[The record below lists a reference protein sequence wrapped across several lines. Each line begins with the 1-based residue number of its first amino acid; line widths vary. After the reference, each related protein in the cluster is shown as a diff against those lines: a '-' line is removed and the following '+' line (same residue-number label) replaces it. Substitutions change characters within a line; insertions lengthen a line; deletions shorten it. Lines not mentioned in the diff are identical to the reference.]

1 MKPVEQE
8 FRSTGFLLA
17 FYPDER
23 RCSMKNSIKVKIFP
37 KFTKGYKEGYP
48 LILKERME
56 KWPKEIEEGDELELI
71 DTSGKFV
78 ARGYHGKQN
87 KGDGWLFTW
96 DKKEQLDKTFLT
108 NLITTAR
115 DKRQFLFADDS
126 TTAFRI
132 FNGEGDGFGGF
143 TADYYD
149 GFLVIQWYSLGVY
162 SFQKMILDIFM
173 SLPEIKGIYEKRRFQ
188 EDTKDDFVAGQK
200 ANFPLI
206 IKENGI
212 NYVTYLDD
220 GWMTGIFLDQRDV
233 RRRISEDYAISKNVL
248 NTFSYT
254 GAFSVAALFG
264 GASKTTSVDVAGRS
278 LSKTKEQLEVNG
290 LDPATQNIIVEDVF
304 HYFKYALRKQL
315 TFDLVIVDPPSFAR
329 TKKVTF
335 RAAKDYPNLLREII
349 DITATGGTIIASTN
363 YAGFGMKAFKK
374 MIATAFES
382 TERTYKITESHSLP
396 ADFTIDKNFPEGNY
410 LKVLFLTLD
419 I

>member
-23 RCSMKNSIKVKIFP
+23 RCFMKNSIKIKIFS

-96 DKKEQLDKTFLT
+96 DKKEQLDETFLT

-149 GFLVIQWYSLGVY
+149 GFLVIQWYSIGVY

-200 ANFPLI
+200 ATFPLI

-212 NYVTYLDD
+212 NYATYLDD

-278 LSKTKEQLEVNG
+278 LAKTKEQLEVNG
-290 LDPATQNIIVEDVF
+290 LDPATQSIIVEDVF

-419 I
+419 R

>member
-23 RCSMKNSIKVKIFP
+23 RCFMKNSIKIKIFP

-96 DKKEQLDKTFLT
+96 DKKEQLDETFLT

-149 GFLVIQWYSLGVY
+149 GFLVIQWYSIGVY

-212 NYVTYLDD
+212 NYATYLDD

-419 I
+419 R

>member
-1 MKPVEQE
+1 
-8 FRSTGFLLA
+8 
-17 FYPDER
+17 
-23 RCSMKNSIKVKIFP
+23 MKNSIKVKIFP

>member
-23 RCSMKNSIKVKIFP
+23 RCFMKNSIKIKIFP

-96 DKKEQLDKTFLT
+96 DKKEQLDEIFLI

-149 GFLVIQWYSLGVY
+149 GFLVIQWYSIGVY

-188 EDTKDDFVAGQK
+188 EDTRDDFVAGQK

-212 NYVTYLDD
+212 NYATYLDD

-419 I
+419 R

>member
-1 MKPVEQE
+1 
-8 FRSTGFLLA
+8 
-17 FYPDER
+17 
-23 RCSMKNSIKVKIFP
+23 MKNSIKIKIFP

-96 DKKEQLDKTFLT
+96 DKKEQLDETFLT

-149 GFLVIQWYSLGVY
+149 GFLVIQWYSIGVY

-212 NYVTYLDD
+212 NYATYLDD

-419 I
+419 R

>member
-1 MKPVEQE
+1 
-8 FRSTGFLLA
+8 
-17 FYPDER
+17 
-23 RCSMKNSIKVKIFP
+23 MKNSIKVKIFP

-56 KWPKEIEEGDELELI
+56 KWPKELEEGDILELI
-71 DTSGKFV
+71 DASGKFV

-96 DKKEQLDKTFLT
+96 DKKEQLDEPFLT
-108 NLITTAR
+108 ELITTAK
-115 DKRQFLFADDS
+115 DKRQFLFADDT

-149 GFLVIQWYSLGVY
+149 GFLVIQWYSIGVY
-162 SFQKMILDIFM
+162 SFQKMILDTFI

-188 EDTKDDFVAGQK
+188 EDTKDDFVVGQK
-200 ANFPLI
+200 ATFPLI

-212 NYVTYLDD
+212 NYATYLDD

-278 LSKTKEQLEVNG
+278 LAKTKEQLEVNG
-290 LDPATQNIIVEDVF
+290 LDPATQSIIVEDVF

-315 TFDLVIVDPPSFAR
+315 TFDLIVVDPPSFAR

-335 RAAKDYPNLLREII
+335 RAAKDYPNLLQEII

-419 I
+419 K

>member
-1 MKPVEQE
+1 ME
-8 FRSTGFLLA
+8 
-17 FYPDER
+17 
-23 RCSMKNSIKVKIFP
+23 NSIKVKIFP

-56 KWPKEIEEGDELELI
+56 KWPKELEEGDTLELI
-71 DTSGKFV
+71 DASGKFV

-96 DKKEQLDKTFLT
+96 DKKEQLDETFLT
-108 NLITTAR
+108 NLITTAK

-149 GFLVIQWYSLGVY
+149 GYLVIQWYSIGIY
-162 SFQKMILDIFM
+162 FFQKMILDIFM

-200 ANFPLI
+200 ATFPLI

-212 NYVTYLDD
+212 NYATYLDD

-278 LSKTKEQLEVNG
+278 LAKTKEQLEVNG
-290 LDPATQNIIVEDVF
+290 LDPATQSIIVEDVF

-315 TFDLVIVDPPSFAR
+315 TFDLIIVDPPSFAR

-419 I
+419 R

>member
-1 MKPVEQE
+1 M
-8 FRSTGFLLA
+8 
-17 FYPDER
+17 
-23 RCSMKNSIKVKIFP
+23 
-37 KFTKGYKEGYP
+37 
-48 LILKERME
+48 ILKERME
-56 KWPKEIEEGDELELI
+56 KWPKDLEEGDTLELI
-71 DTSGKFV
+71 DASGKFV

-96 DKKEQLDKTFLT
+96 DKKEQLDETFLT
-108 NLITTAR
+108 ELITTAK

-149 GFLVIQWYSLGVY
+149 GFLVIQWYSIGVY

-173 SLPEIKGIYEKRRFQ
+173 SLPEIKGVYEKRRFQ

-200 ANFPLI
+200 AIFPLI

-212 NYVTYLDD
+212 NYATYLDD

-233 RRRISEDYAISKNVL
+233 RRRISEDYSISKNVL

-264 GASKTTSVDVAGRS
+264 GAKKTTSVDVAGRS

-290 LDPATQNIIVEDVF
+290 LDPATQSIIVEDVF

-335 RAAKDYPNLLREII
+335 RAAKDYPALLRDII
-349 DITATGGTIIASTN
+349 SITATGGTIIASTN

-374 MIATAFES
+374 MVAEAFES
-382 TERTYKITESHSLP
+382 SERTYKITETHSLP
-396 ADFTIDKNFPEGNY
+396 ADFTVNKNFPEGNY

>member
-1 MKPVEQE
+1 M
-8 FRSTGFLLA
+8 
-17 FYPDER
+17 
-23 RCSMKNSIKVKIFP
+23 MKNLVKVKVFP

-56 KWPKEIEEGDELELI
+56 KWPKELQEGDVLELT
-71 DTSGKFV
+71 DTNGQFI
-78 ARGYHGKQN
+78 ARGYHGEQN
-87 KGDGWLFTW
+87 KGSGWLFTW
-96 DKKEQLDKTFLT
+96 DKKQQLDEDFLT
-108 NLITTAR
+108 NLITTAIE
-115 DKRQFLFADDS
+115 KRQFLFADDS

-132 FNGEGDGFGGF
+132 FNGEGDGLGGF
-143 TADYYD
+143 TVDFYDDY
-149 GFLVIQWYSLGVY
+149 LVIQWYSLGIY
-162 SFQKMILDIFM
+162 AFQKMIIDIFL
-173 SLPEIKGIYEKRRFQ
+173 SFPEIKGIYEKRRFQ

-200 ANFPLI
+200 ATFPLI

-212 NYVTYLDD
+212 NYATYLDD

-233 RRRISEDYAISKNVL
+233 RRRISEDYSVSKNVL

-290 LDPATQNIIVEDVF
+290 LDPNEQAIIVEDVF
-304 HYFKYALRKQL
+304 HYFKYAARKQL
-315 TFDLVIVDPPSFAR
+315 TFDLVVVDPPSFAR

-335 RAAKDYPNLLREII
+335 RAAKDYPAMLREII
-349 DITATGGTIIASTN
+349 DITAPNGTIIASTN

-374 MIATAFES
+374 LIAEAFQTS
-382 TERTYKITESHSLP
+382 DRTYKIVETHSLP
-396 ADFTIDKNFPEGNY
+396 ADFTVNKNFPEGNY

>member
-1 MKPVEQE
+1 
-8 FRSTGFLLA
+8 
-17 FYPDER
+17 
-23 RCSMKNSIKVKIFP
+23 MKNSIKVKIFP

-56 KWPKEIEEGDELELI
+56 KWPKELEEGDTLELI
-71 DTSGKFV
+71 DASGKFV

-96 DKKEQLDKTFLT
+96 DKKEQLDETFLT
-108 NLITTAR
+108 NLITTAK

-149 GFLVIQWYSLGVY
+149 GYLVIQWYSIGIY

-200 ANFPLI
+200 ATFPLI

-212 NYVTYLDD
+212 NYATYLDD

-278 LSKTKEQLEVNG
+278 LAKTKEQLEVNG
-290 LDPATQNIIVEDVF
+290 LDPATQSIIVEDVF

-315 TFDLVIVDPPSFAR
+315 TFDLIIVDPPSFAR
-329 TKKVTF
+329 TKKGTF

-419 I
+419 R

>member
-8 FRSTGFLLA
+8 FRSTGFLLE
-17 FYPDER
+17 FYLDER
-23 RCSMKNSIKVKIFP
+23 WCYMKNSIKVKIFP

-56 KWPKEIEEGDELELI
+56 KWPKELEEGDTLELI
-71 DTSGKFV
+71 DASGKFV

-96 DKKEQLDKTFLT
+96 DKKEQLDETFLT
-108 NLITTAR
+108 NLITTAK

-149 GFLVIQWYSLGVY
+149 GYLVIQWYSIGIY

-200 ANFPLI
+200 ATFPLI

-212 NYVTYLDD
+212 NYATYLDD

-278 LSKTKEQLEVNG
+278 LAKTKEQLEVNG
-290 LDPATQNIIVEDVF
+290 LDPATQSIIVEDVF

-315 TFDLVIVDPPSFAR
+315 TFDLIIVDPPSFAR

-419 I
+419 R

>member
-1 MKPVEQE
+1 
-8 FRSTGFLLA
+8 
-17 FYPDER
+17 
-23 RCSMKNSIKVKIFP
+23 MKNSIKIKIFS

-96 DKKEQLDKTFLT
+96 DKKEQLDETFLT

-149 GFLVIQWYSLGVY
+149 GFLVIQWYSIGVY

-200 ANFPLI
+200 ATFPLI

-212 NYVTYLDD
+212 NYATYLDD

-278 LSKTKEQLEVNG
+278 LAKTKEQLEVNG
-290 LDPATQNIIVEDVF
+290 LDPATQSIIVEDVF

-419 I
+419 R

>member
-1 MKPVEQE
+1 
-8 FRSTGFLLA
+8 
-17 FYPDER
+17 
-23 RCSMKNSIKVKIFP
+23 MKNSIKVKIFP

-56 KWPKEIEEGDELELI
+56 KWPKDLEEGDTLELI
-71 DTSGKFV
+71 DASGKFV

-96 DKKEQLDKTFLT
+96 DKKEQLDETFLT
-108 NLITTAR
+108 ELITTAK

-149 GFLVIQWYSLGVY
+149 GFLVIQWYSIGVY

-173 SLPEIKGIYEKRRFQ
+173 SLPEIKGVYEKRRFQ

-200 ANFPLI
+200 AIFPLI

-212 NYVTYLDD
+212 NYATYLDD

-233 RRRISEDYAISKNVL
+233 RRRISEDYSISKNVL

-264 GASKTTSVDVAGRS
+264 GAKKTTSVDVAGRS

-290 LDPATQNIIVEDVF
+290 LDPATQSIIVEDVF

-335 RAAKDYPNLLREII
+335 QAAKDYPALLRDII
-349 DITATGGTIIASTN
+349 SITATGGTIIASTN

-374 MIATAFES
+374 MVAEAFES
-382 TERTYKITESHSLP
+382 SERTYKITETHSLP
-396 ADFTIDKNFPEGNY
+396 ADFTVNKNFPEGNY

>member
-8 FRSTGFLLA
+8 FRSTGFLLE
-17 FYPDER
+17 FYLDER

-56 KWPKEIEEGDELELI
+56 KWPKDLEEGDTLELI
-71 DTSGKFV
+71 DASGKFV

-96 DKKEQLDKTFLT
+96 DKKEQLDETFLT
-108 NLITTAR
+108 ELITTAK

-149 GFLVIQWYSLGVY
+149 GFLVIQWYSIGVY

-173 SLPEIKGIYEKRRFQ
+173 SLPEIKGVYEKRRFQ

-200 ANFPLI
+200 AIFPLI

-212 NYVTYLDD
+212 NYATYLDD

-233 RRRISEDYAISKNVL
+233 RRRISEDYSISKNVL

-264 GASKTTSVDVAGRS
+264 GAKKTTSVDVAGRS

-290 LDPATQNIIVEDVF
+290 LDPATQSIIVEDVF

-335 RAAKDYPNLLREII
+335 RAAKDYPALLRDII
-349 DITATGGTIIASTN
+349 SITATGGTIIASTN

-374 MIATAFES
+374 MVAEAFES
-382 TERTYKITESHSLP
+382 SERTYKITETHSLP
-396 ADFTIDKNFPEGNY
+396 ADFTVNKNFPEGNY

>member
-1 MKPVEQE
+1 
-8 FRSTGFLLA
+8 
-17 FYPDER
+17 
-23 RCSMKNSIKVKIFP
+23 MKNSIKVKIFP

-56 KWPKEIEEGDELELI
+56 KWPKELEEGDTLELI
-71 DTSGKFV
+71 DASGKFV

-96 DKKEQLDKTFLT
+96 DKKEQLDETFLT
-108 NLITTAR
+108 NLITTAK

-149 GFLVIQWYSLGVY
+149 GYLVIQWYSIGIY

-200 ANFPLI
+200 AAFPLI

-212 NYVTYLDD
+212 NYATYLDD

-278 LSKTKEQLEVNG
+278 LAKTKEQLEVNG
-290 LDPATQNIIVEDVF
+290 LDPATQSIIVEDVF

-315 TFDLVIVDPPSFAR
+315 TFDLIIVDPPSFAR

-410 LKVLFLTLD
+410 LKVLFLILD
-419 I
+419 R

>member
-1 MKPVEQE
+1 
-8 FRSTGFLLA
+8 
-17 FYPDER
+17 
-23 RCSMKNSIKVKIFP
+23 MKNSIKVKIFP

-56 KWPKEIEEGDELELI
+56 KWPKELEEGDTLELI
-71 DTSGKFV
+71 DASGKFV

-96 DKKEQLDKTFLT
+96 DKKEQLDETFLT
-108 NLITTAR
+108 NLITTAK

-149 GFLVIQWYSLGVY
+149 GYLVIQWYSIGIY

-200 ANFPLI
+200 AAFPLI

-212 NYVTYLDD
+212 NYATYLDD

-278 LSKTKEQLEVNG
+278 LAKTKEQLEVNG
-290 LDPATQNIIVEDVF
+290 LDPATQSIIVEDVF

-315 TFDLVIVDPPSFAR
+315 TFDLIIVDPPSFAR

-419 I
+419 R

>member
-1 MKPVEQE
+1 
-8 FRSTGFLLA
+8 
-17 FYPDER
+17 
-23 RCSMKNSIKVKIFP
+23 MKNSIKVKIFP

-56 KWPKEIEEGDELELI
+56 KWPKELEEGDILELI

-96 DKKEQLDKTFLT
+96 DKKEQLDETFLT
-108 NLITTAR
+108 ELITTAK
-115 DKRQFLFADDS
+115 DKRQFLFADDT
-126 TTAFRI
+126 TTAIRI

-149 GFLVIQWYSLGVY
+149 GFLVIQWYSIGVY

-200 ANFPLI
+200 AIFPLI

-212 NYVTYLDD
+212 NYATYLDD

-278 LSKTKEQLEVNG
+278 LAKTKEQLEVNG
-290 LDPATQNIIVEDVF
+290 LDPATQSIIVEDVF

-315 TFDLVIVDPPSFAR
+315 TFDLIVVDPPSFAR

-335 RAAKDYPNLLREII
+335 RAAKDYPALLREII
-349 DITATGGTIIASTN
+349 DITATGGTIVASTN
-363 YAGFGMKAFKK
+363 YAGFGIKAFKK
-374 MIATAFES
+374 MIAEAFES
-382 TERTYKITESHSLP
+382 SDRTYKITETHSLP
-396 ADFTIDKNFPEGNY
+396 ADFTVNKNFPEGNY

-419 I
+419 V

>member
-1 MKPVEQE
+1 
-8 FRSTGFLLA
+8 
-17 FYPDER
+17 
-23 RCSMKNSIKVKIFP
+23 MKNSIKVKIFP

-56 KWPKEIEEGDELELI
+56 KWPKDLEEGDTLELI
-71 DTSGKFV
+71 DASGKFV

-96 DKKEQLDKTFLT
+96 DKKEQLDETFLT
-108 NLITTAR
+108 ELITTAK

-149 GFLVIQWYSLGVY
+149 GFLVIQWYSIGVY

-173 SLPEIKGIYEKRRFQ
+173 SLPEIKGVYEKRRFQ

-200 ANFPLI
+200 AIFPLI

-212 NYVTYLDD
+212 NYATYLDD

-233 RRRISEDYAISKNVL
+233 RRRISEDYSISKNVL

-264 GASKTTSVDVAGRS
+264 GAKKTTSVDVAGRS

-290 LDPATQNIIVEDVF
+290 LDPATQSIIVEDVF

-335 RAAKDYPNLLREII
+335 RAAKDYPALLRDII
-349 DITATGGTIIASTN
+349 SITATGGTIIASTN

-374 MIATAFES
+374 MVAEAFES
-382 TERTYKITESHSLP
+382 SERTYKITETHSLP
-396 ADFTIDKNFPEGNY
+396 ADFTVNKNFPEGNY

>member
-23 RCSMKNSIKVKIFP
+23 RCFMKNSIKIKISP

-96 DKKEQLDKTFLT
+96 DKKEQLDETFLT

-149 GFLVIQWYSLGVY
+149 GFLVIQWYSIGVY

-212 NYVTYLDD
+212 NYATYLDD

-419 I
+419 R

>member
-1 MKPVEQE
+1 
-8 FRSTGFLLA
+8 
-17 FYPDER
+17 
-23 RCSMKNSIKVKIFP
+23 MKNSIKVKIFP

-56 KWPKEIEEGDELELI
+56 KWPKELEEGDTLELI
-71 DTSGKFV
+71 DASGKFV

-96 DKKEQLDKTFLT
+96 DKKEQLDETFLT
-108 NLITTAR
+108 ELITTAK

-149 GFLVIQWYSLGVY
+149 GFLVIQWYSIGVY

-200 ANFPLI
+200 ATFPLI

-212 NYVTYLDD
+212 NYATYLDD

-233 RRRISEDYAISKNVL
+233 RRRISEDYSISKNVL

-278 LSKTKEQLEVNG
+278 LAKTKEQLEVNG
-290 LDPATQNIIVEDVF
+290 LDPATQSIIVEDVF

-315 TFDLVIVDPPSFAR
+315 TFDLIVVDPPSFAR

-335 RAAKDYPNLLREII
+335 RAAKDYPNLLQEII

-419 I
+419 K

>member
-8 FRSTGFLLA
+8 FRFTGFLLE
-17 FYPDER
+17 FYLDER
-23 RCSMKNSIKVKIFP
+23 WCYMKNSIKVKIFP

-56 KWPKEIEEGDELELI
+56 KWPKELEEGDTLELI
-71 DTSGKFV
+71 DASGKFV

-96 DKKEQLDKTFLT
+96 DKKEQLDETFLT
-108 NLITTAR
+108 NLITTAK

-149 GFLVIQWYSLGVY
+149 GYLVIQWYSIGIY

-200 ANFPLI
+200 AAFPLI

-212 NYVTYLDD
+212 NYATYLDD

-278 LSKTKEQLEVNG
+278 LAKTKEQLEVNG
-290 LDPATQNIIVEDVF
+290 LDPATQSIIVEDVF

-315 TFDLVIVDPPSFAR
+315 TFDLIIVDPPSFAR

-419 I
+419 R

>member
-1 MKPVEQE
+1 
-8 FRSTGFLLA
+8 
-17 FYPDER
+17 
-23 RCSMKNSIKVKIFP
+23 MKNSIKVKIFP

-56 KWPKEIEEGDELELI
+56 KWPKEFEEGDTLELI
-71 DTSGKFV
+71 DASGKFV

-96 DKKEQLDKTFLT
+96 DKKEQLDETFFT
-108 NLITTAR
+108 NLITTAK

-149 GFLVIQWYSLGVY
+149 GYLVIQWYSIGIY

-200 ANFPLI
+200 ATFPLI

-212 NYVTYLDD
+212 NYATYLDD

-278 LSKTKEQLEVNG
+278 LAKTKEQLEVNG
-290 LDPATQNIIVEDVF
+290 LDPATQSIIVEDVF

-315 TFDLVIVDPPSFAR
+315 TFDLIIVDPPSFAR

-419 I
+419 R

>member
-8 FRSTGFLLA
+8 FRSTGFLLE
-17 FYPDER
+17 FYLDER

-56 KWPKEIEEGDELELI
+56 KWPKDLEEGDTLELI
-71 DTSGKFV
+71 DASGKFV

-96 DKKEQLDKTFLT
+96 DKKEQLDETFLT
-108 NLITTAR
+108 ELITTAK

-149 GFLVIQWYSLGVY
+149 GFLVIQWYSIGVY

-173 SLPEIKGIYEKRRFQ
+173 SLPEIKGVYEKRRFQ

-200 ANFPLI
+200 AIFPLI

-212 NYVTYLDD
+212 NYATYLDD

-233 RRRISEDYAISKNVL
+233 RRRISEDYSISKNVL

-264 GASKTTSVDVAGRS
+264 GAKKTTSVDVAGRS

-290 LDPATQNIIVEDVF
+290 LDPATQSIIVEDVF

-335 RAAKDYPNLLREII
+335 RAAKDYPALLRDII
-349 DITATGGTIIASTN
+349 SITATGGTIIASTN

-374 MIATAFES
+374 W
-382 TERTYKITESHSLP
+382 
-396 ADFTIDKNFPEGNY
+396 
-410 LKVLFLTLD
+410 
-419 I
+419 